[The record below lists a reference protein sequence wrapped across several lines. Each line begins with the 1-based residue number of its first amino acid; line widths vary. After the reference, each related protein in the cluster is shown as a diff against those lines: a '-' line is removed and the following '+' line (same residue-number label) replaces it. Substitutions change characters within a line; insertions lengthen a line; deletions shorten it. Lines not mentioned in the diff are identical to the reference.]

1 MSDLIPPHGGLSEPV
16 NRTVPT
22 AETADFIKKAA
33 SLKKVPISDADLSS
47 LYRFGDG
54 GLSPLAGPMDKA
66 AFDRV
71 LDGEII
77 IVGGKNYAWTIPI
90 SFPVDKNQAASLK
103 TGETV
108 ALVNAKNDIVGTL
121 TISDIFP
128 WDNTSR
134 ESIAPTAPTTQ
145 AAT

>member
-16 NRTVPT
+16 NRTVPL
-22 AETADFIKKAA
+22 AEAADFAKHAA
-33 SLKKVPISDADLSS
+33 SLKKITVSDADLSS

-77 IVGGKNYAWTIPI
+77 VVGGKNYAWTIPI
-90 SFPVDKNQAASLK
+90 SFPVDKALAGTLK
-103 TGETV
+103 AGATV
-108 ALVNAKNDIVGTL
+108 ALVNGKNDVVGTL
-121 TISDIFP
+121 S
-128 WDNTSR
+128 
-134 ESIAPTAPTTQ
+134 
-145 AAT
+145 